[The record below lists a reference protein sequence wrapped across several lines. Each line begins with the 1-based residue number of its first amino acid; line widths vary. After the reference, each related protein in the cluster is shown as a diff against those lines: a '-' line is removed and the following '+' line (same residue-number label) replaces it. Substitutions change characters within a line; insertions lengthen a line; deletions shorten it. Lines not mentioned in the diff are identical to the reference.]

1 MELDTI
7 ADTCL
12 LIIHLELRVH
22 CFFYLL
28 PLARVRPSLPH
39 DELDN
44 EASISIFSELNEASF

>member
-1 MELDTI
+1 M

-22 CFFYLL
+22 CFFHLL

-44 EASISIFSELNEASF
+44 EVGHSSLQQVSSAMDG